1 MVSIFKLVIAF
12 GLVLVTSGAASA
24 QNLIQPVY
32 SGWQNSLVE
41 AGPWLVPLMAIIG
54 PLFTST
60 IIATILYFGLKQL
73 AVVRKST
80 EEKHRQDDQQMQR
93 RERLI
98 LSSALAG
105 ELTENKIKC
114 EAFITIYSE
123 LLRNLRETDRKALYE
138 DTGDFIHQ
146 YPPLN
151 RKVFEANI
159 EKISLLGM
167 KLATDVTNA
176 YSPVRND
183 AEYFTLDANMPRAN
197 AVRMVEMVLD
207 DAQRTLEP
215 LDSVISAL
223 NMIVRDGSQRPQQQN
238 GANGSNGSAP
248 IKG

>member
-1 MVSIFKLVIAF
+1 MPVVIALMLAF
-12 GLVLVTSGAASA
+12 IIATAGSALA
-24 QNLIQPVY
+24 QNMVQPVY
-32 SGWQNSLVE
+32 SGWQQSLAE
-41 AGPWLVPLMAIIG
+41 AGPWLMPLMSILS
-54 PLFTST
+54 PLFGFSLMGVA
-60 IIATILYFGLKQL
+60 IYFGLKQF
-73 AVVRKST
+73 AATKKHT
-80 EEKHRQDDQQMQR
+80 EEKQRQNDQQLQQ
-93 RERLI
+93 RERLM
-98 LSSALAG
+98 LASALAG

-146 YPPLN
+146 YPPLS

-176 YSPVRND
+176 YSPIRNES
-183 AEYFTLDANMPRAN
+183 EYFTLDATMPRAN

-215 LDSVISAL
+215 LDTTISAL
-223 NMIVRDGSQRPQQQN
+223 NMIVRDGTGRQ
-238 GANGSNGSAP
+238 AAP
-248 IKG
+248 TQGKA